1 MRISIAC
8 VVLALAATAMAAD
21 ASEIYQWTD
30 ARGVTHYSENPPPA
44 GTAYQ
49 TRRITSAGASTQ
61 AAPAPEAAAT
71 APAIVAD
78 ENPQC
83 ATARSN
89 IEILLG
95 DGPVHQDD
103 GEGNSRELGDE
114 ERTNQLELAR
124 AAERAYCSGGATG
137 S

>member
-1 MRISIAC
+1 MRISTAC
-8 VVLALAATAMAAD
+8 AALVLAASAMGAG

-30 ARGVTHYSENPPPA
+30 ARGVTHYSGNPPPA
-44 GTAYQ
+44 GTQYQ

-61 AAPAPEAAAT
+61 AEPAPAASAAA
-71 APAIVAD
+71 AD
-78 ENPQC
+78 AGENPQC
-83 ATARSN
+83 TTARSN

-103 GEGNSRELGDE
+103 GEGNSRELGEDE
-114 ERTNQLELAR
+114 RANQLELAR
-124 AAERAYCSGGATG
+124 AAERAYCTQPAGG